1 MNTAVARIDNQKGY
15 INKARRILPAQVT
28 YDVTKIVL
36 KVVAHIKKLRHTCT
50 KFSHNYDESSYVF
63 EGSPTP
69 GWPFFLPR
77 FLPQESRE
85 SMSPLRRHS
94 GGRPRSAHSILDVA
108 ERWGISH
115 KAARRLATRRLSDD
129 AMAIL
134 VCDSRRNAAAQR
146 REIAAQGRYTGGMRA
161 LGMRSRVPAGRA

>member
-1 MNTAVARIDNQKGY
+1 MFLKGL
-15 INKARRILPAQVT
+15 LPPA
-28 YDVTKIVL
+28 DPSFCL
-36 KVVAHIKKLRHTCT
+36 
-50 KFSHNYDESSYVF
+50 
-63 EGSPTP
+63 G
-69 GWPFFLPR
+69 

-85 SMSPLRRHS
+85 SMSPLRRHG

-115 KAARRLATRRLSDD
+115 KTARRLAVLRLNDD

-134 VCDSRRNAAAQR
+134 VCDSKRNAAAQR
-146 REIAAQGRYTGGMRA
+146 REIAAQGRYTGGMRK